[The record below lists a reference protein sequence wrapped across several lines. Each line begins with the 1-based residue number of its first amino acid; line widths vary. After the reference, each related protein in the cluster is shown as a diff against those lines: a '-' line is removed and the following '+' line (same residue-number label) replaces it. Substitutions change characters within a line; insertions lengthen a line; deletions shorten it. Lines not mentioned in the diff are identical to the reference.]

1 MKKVVDEKRLGD
13 VAVTRR
19 QGLVAMGAAAAVS
32 LLGSGS
38 AVAKEFAGQFDQS
51 NIKWNSIEGF
61 ENIWYHIIRVDP
73 EAKVVDIIFK
83 FSANKKV
90 VLHRHHADYSTF
102 IIQGE
107 LRLYDKDGALKEIR
121 PTGSFVQAKAGG
133 APHEEGGGDV
143 DCIAWFSNW
152 GTDGMIYEI
161 LDADLNKVA
170 EFGFKDF
177 EGLFAAQAQ
186 PVQPTFPNI

>member
-1 MKKVVDEKRLGD
+1 MKKETDIKSLRD

-51 NIKWNSIEGF
+51 NIKWNTIEGID
-61 ENIWYHIIRVDP
+61 NLWYHIVRVDP

-83 FSANKKV
+83 FAANKKV

-121 PTGSFVQAKAGG
+121 PTGSFVQKKAGG
-133 APHEEGGGDV
+133 APHDEGGGDV

-152 GTDGMIYEI
+152 GTDGMIYEV
-161 LDADLNKVA
+161 LDAELNKVG

-177 EGLFAAQAQ
+177 QALYAAQAT
-186 PVQPTFPNI
+186 PVQPVFP